1 MTRPPCKHWTGSE
14 CRLGLFGGRPSPGVC
29 QTCDKY
35 AGGPRGLGDLVE
47 LATKVTGIKAVTE
60 AVAKRTGRDCGCGRR
75 RDKLNKAVPF
85 EGATDDL

>member
-1 MTRPPCKHWTGSE
+1 MFD
-14 CRLGLFGGRPSPGVC
+14 GLPSVADC

-75 RDKLNKAVPF
+75 RDKLNELVPF